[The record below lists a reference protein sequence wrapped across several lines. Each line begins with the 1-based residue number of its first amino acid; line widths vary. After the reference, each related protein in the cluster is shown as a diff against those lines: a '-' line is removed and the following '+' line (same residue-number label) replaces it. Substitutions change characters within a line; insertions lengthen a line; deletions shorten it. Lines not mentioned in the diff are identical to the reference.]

1 MDEPS
6 GTPDPGAP
14 RGRLGRDGIAR
25 SVRSELIARVRRV
38 RGPSEP
44 FADSGGPQD
53 VDGSVGGLTV
63 QPVQEYFIS
72 FEDVSTPFHSRTHIG
87 TDYGPL
93 GIGEDTS
100 GDFLALSWAQGKTA
114 GHICVDPAIGGNA
127 GMWHSLS
134 GLADDHDRYLDFA
147 KCYPYVRD
155 EFQPRCVGM
164 TIAAQGIGSLKLEL
178 KSLEGGVLWWA
189 TEDISTGDQW
199 TRLRFS
205 WSPAD
210 LRRVKLLTWVAE
222 PRARLCVSSLRLLI
236 EMPEI
241 PFEQKI
247 FLVSYAKLA
256 RSHSLAGGL
265 VSDRADRRMGELD
278 SIVASG
284 LFCLATCA
292 AYKMGMVKAAFAEQ
306 VLRKTFAVVS
316 SLPKARGLLPQ
327 YVKKRGAKYR
337 TREGTGY
344 STLGT
349 SLFYHSMLLA
359 AQMLWDG
366 KTLSGL
372 IKGVRK
378 IEFDHLRDDEGYVI
392 AGLKDDGRTPLAST
406 WREWGGET
414 ALVLLLEQMVTG
426 DIRRIDVDRSGIV
439 RDGIGYIGEIQ
450 SLFYPDFSFDE
461 VDVVTGVNWLDA
473 RRALLE
479 EQKRYFAR
487 HWPGSPAGALGLYGL
502 SAGDSPAGEGFVANG
517 TGSPGRPEVIHPH
530 YALMSGPLERDPRAV
545 CKVLRAMESCGLIPP
560 WGMVESFTKDLEY
573 LPMLGSLNAA
583 FECISA
589 YHLWARVTGE
599 SDQIYEAV
607 DFCGVLREAVKAFYP
622 PNRRW

>member
-6 GTPDPGAP
+6 DTPDAGAP
-14 RGRLGRDGIAR
+14 RARLGRDGIAR
-25 SVRSELIARVRRV
+25 SVTAALRARVRQSRHQLDL
-38 RGPSEP
+38 
-44 FADSGGPQD
+44 FAASGELQD
-53 VDGSVGGLTV
+53 VDSSVGGLAV

-72 FEDVSTPFHSRTHIG
+72 FEDASAPFRSRTHLG
-87 TDYGPL
+87 TDYGPV
-93 GIGEDTS
+93 GVDDGVA
-100 GDFLALSWAQGKTA
+100 GDFLALSWTQGKA
-114 GHICVDPAIGGNA
+114 SGHICVDPALGGTA

-134 GLADDHDRYLDFA
+134 GLAGEQDRHLDFA

-164 TIAAQGIGSLKLEL
+164 TVAAQGIGSLKLEL
-178 KSLEGGVLWWA
+178 KSPDGGVLWWA

-199 TRLRFS
+199 SQLHFS

-210 LRRVKLLTWVAE
+210 LRKVKLLTWVAE
-222 PRARLCVSSLRLLI
+222 PRAQLCVSSLRLLI

-241 PFEQKI
+241 PFEQKV

-256 RSHSLAGGL
+256 RAHSLGDGL
-265 VSDRADRRMGELD
+265 VRDRADRRAGELD
-278 SIVASG
+278 SIVAGG

-292 AYKMGMVKAAFAEQ
+292 AYKMGVVKAALAEQ
-306 VLRKTFAVVS
+306 ILRKTHAVVS
-316 SLPKARGLLPQ
+316 NLPKARGLLPQ
-327 YVKKRGAKYR
+327 YVKRQGAKYR
-337 TREGTGY
+337 IREGTEY

-349 SLFYHSMLLA
+349 SLYYHSMLLA

-372 IKGVRK
+372 IKAVRK
-378 IEFDHLRDDEGYVI
+378 IEFDQLRDGEGHLI
-392 AGLKDDGRTPLAST
+392 GGIKDDGRTPLVSA

-414 ALVLLLEQMVTG
+414 ALVLLLEQMATG
-426 DIRRIDVDRSGIV
+426 KIRLIDIDGSGTV
-439 RDGIGYIGEIQ
+439 RDGIGYIAEIQ

-461 VDVVTGVNWLDA
+461 VDVITGVNWLSA

-487 HWPGSPAGALGLYGL
+487 QWPGSPAGALGLYGL
-502 SAGDSPAGEGFVANG
+502 SAGESPHGEGYVANG
-517 TGSPGRPEVIHPH
+517 TGSPGKAEVIHPH
-530 YALMSGPLERDPRAV
+530 YVLMSGPLERDPKAV
-545 CKVLRAMESCGLIPP
+545 YKILRTMESCGLIPP

-589 YHLWARVTGE
+589 YHLWARATGE
-599 SDQIYEAV
+599 RDQIYEAV
-607 DFCGVLREAVKAFYP
+607 DFCGLLREAVKAFYP
-622 PNRRW
+622 PARHW